1 MMTSPMCSRLPHAL
15 VWALAFVVFPPATQG
30 QVVLKPKLQPK
41 TTRLYNSET
50 STKQILTLAG
60 MDVETRA
67 TQFTITEETLGAR
80 GADGTLR
87 LLETIRKLQQEIA
100 LPGFTVTFD
109 SSNPGKKA
117 PLPQL
122 EPMLDLLRAISK
134 AKTTLVHNKLDQVIK
149 VEGINE
155 LIKGLDPAVR
165 KNFSTQFA
173 PEIVLSRW
181 KNRNQRIPSKPVQIG
196 DKWEHTSVMDLEAGQ
211 KIKIKRSYSYTG
223 TVKEGPN
230 TLHRITS
237 RSLEATLS
245 QDAPEG
251 SPTKITASKLKVA
264 KGTGEILVDL
274 EHGIIYSDSDTTRMT
289 GTLTLEVNGMTLDG
303 RLDLTIAINRKVD
316 SPQK

>member
-1 MMTSPMCSRLPHAL
+1 MRSRLPQAL
-15 VWALAFVVFPPATQG
+15 VWVLATVLSTPAAQG

-41 TTRLYNSET
+41 TTRVYNSET
-50 STKQILTLAG
+50 ITKQILTLAG
-60 MDVETRA
+60 MDIETRSA
-67 TQFTITEETLGAR
+67 QFTIAEQALGVR

-87 LLETIRKLQQEIA
+87 LVETIRKLQQELT
-100 LPGFTVTFD
+100 LPGFKVTFD

-149 VEGINE
+149 VEGTDE

-165 KNFSTQFA
+165 KNFSDQFA

-181 KNRNQRIPSKPVQIG
+181 NNRNQRIPSKPVRVG
-196 DKWEHTSVMDLEAGQ
+196 DKWEHTSVLDLEAGQ
-211 KIKIKRSYSYTG
+211 KIRIKRRYSYTG
-223 TVKEGPN
+223 TVKQGPT

-237 RSLEATLS
+237 RSLEVTLS

-274 EHGIIYSDSDTTRMT
+274 EHGIIFSDSDTTRMT
-289 GTLTLEVNGMTLDG
+289 GTLTIEANGMKTPG
-303 RLDLTIAINRKVD
+303 RLDLTIATQTKVD
-316 SPQK
+316 STEK